1 MYVDQ
6 GINRAGVASEISAV
20 SGSGMG
26 RTVSG
31 EFLRVLSKQMEG
43 WVKTMSD
50 NKITQK
56 EISAISG
63 MLSGASVSSEGAEE
77 DQSATVYD
85 GTAATL
91 YATLKVNEVS
101 NLMQWLIS
109 FAGQQRDLD
118 NKMANILGA

>member
-1 MYVDQ
+1 
-6 GINRAGVASEISAV
+6 
-20 SGSGMG
+20 
-26 RTVSG
+26 
-31 EFLRVLSKQMEG
+31 MEG

-63 MLSGASVSSEGAEE
+63 LLSGASVSSEGAEE

-118 NKMANILGA
+118 NKMANLLGA

>member
-6 GINRAGVASEISAV
+6 GINGAGVATEISAV

-31 EFLRVLSKQMEG
+31 DFLRVLSKQMEG
-43 WVKTMSD
+43 WVKAISD
-50 NKITQK
+50 NKITKK
-56 EISAISG
+56 EISDISG
-63 MLSGASVSSEGAEE
+63 LLSGSSVPSVGAEE
-77 DQSATVYD
+77 DQSATDYE
-85 GTAATL
+85 GAAATL

-118 NKMANILGA
+118 NKMANLLGT